1 LKKLSAAFPLLVRAR
16 HQELLR
22 VPCNALPALPAA
34 LGRHPKLT
42 WLSVAGNP
50 VCPALAPAAPVPEV
64 EAPQLVFAPGAQPL
78 GQGASGGAFAATWHR
93 PGGGGGG
100 DDAAP
105 LDIVVKRFVAGV
117 SPDGAPADEVEAA
130 CAVAHARCVR
140 VLALMR
146 SPTLALVM
154 APAPGAPLGGRPG
167 GASVLRCTYDAATRF
182 APAVAAAAAA
192 DVAAA
197 LAACHA
203 AGVAHGDVYAHN
215 ILLSVPSASEAAA
228 AAAAEAAPAP
238 AAVAT
243 LCDFG
248 AAFAYSAAA
257 GGVDVERLEARA
269 FGLLLAD
276 LAARVEEPAGRGQR
290 VADALAALSAACTA
304 PDVASRPRFE
314 HMAATLAALL

>member
-1 LKKLSAAFPLLVRAR
+1 M
-16 HQELLR
+16 
-22 VPCNALPALPAA
+22 PCNALTALPAA

-50 VCPALAPAAPVPEV
+50 CCPSLAPAAPVPDID
-64 EAPQLVFAPGAQPL
+64 EAQLTFVAGAQPL
-78 GQGASGGAFAATWHR
+78 GQGASGGAFAATWRR
-93 PGGGGGG
+93 PGTD
-100 DDAAP
+100 DDASP
-105 LDIVVKRFVAGV
+105 PMDVVVKRFVAGV

-146 SPTLALVM
+146 APTLALVM

-167 GASVLRCTYDAATRF
+167 GASVLRCTYDASTRF

-215 ILLSVPSASEAAA
+215 ILLAVPQTASDGETAAG
-228 AAAAEAAPAP
+228 AP

-248 AAFAYSAAA
+248 AAFAYPRGA

-269 FGLLLAD
+269 FGLLLRD
-276 LAARVEEPAGRGQR
+276 LATRVDVEEKEPTAEGGGIGRR
-290 VADALAALSAACTA
+290 VADALAALADACTA
-304 PDVASRPRFE
+304 PDVASRPRFDS
-314 HMAATLAALL
+314 MAATLAALL

>member
-1 LKKLSAAFPLLVRAR
+1 
-16 HQELLR
+16 
-22 VPCNALPALPAA
+22 VPCNALTALPAA

-50 VCPALAPAAPVPEV
+50 CCPPLAPAAPVPDID
-64 EAPQLVFAPGAQPL
+64 EAQLTFVAGAQPL
-78 GQGASGGAFAATWHR
+78 GQGASGGAFAATWR
-93 PGGGGGG
+93 RAGAAEG
-100 DDAAP
+100 DAPPP
-105 LDIVVKRFVAGV
+105 LDVVVKRFVAGV

-146 SPTLALVM
+146 APTLALVM

-167 GASVLRCTYDAATRF
+167 GASVLRCTYDAGTRF
-182 APAVAAAAAA
+182 APAVAATAAA

-215 ILLSVPSASEAAA
+215 ILLAVPQTASDETAAA
-228 AAAAEAAPAP
+228 GAP

-248 AAFAYSAAA
+248 AAFAYPRGA
-257 GGVDVERLEARA
+257 GGIDVERLEARA
-269 FGLLLAD
+269 FGLLLRD
-276 LAARVEEPAGRGQR
+276 LATRVEQEKEEKEPTAEGGGIGRR
-290 VADALAALSAACTA
+290 VADALAALADACTA
-304 PDVASRPRFE
+304 PDVASRPRFDS
-314 HMAATLAALL
+314 MAATLAALL